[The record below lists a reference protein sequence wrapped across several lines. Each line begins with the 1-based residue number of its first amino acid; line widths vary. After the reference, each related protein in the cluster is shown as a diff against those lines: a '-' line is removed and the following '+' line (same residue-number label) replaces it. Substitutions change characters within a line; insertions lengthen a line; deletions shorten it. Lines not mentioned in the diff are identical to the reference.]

1 MNFSEASNACNQL
14 NLQLASKD
22 QVEKALKH
30 LFETCRYMI
39 SVSISLPSIN
49 YFTLHEAGDKSDIKR
64 TDDFYCSYGWVKD
77 GLVVIPR
84 LTSNQKCGKGKVG
97 LVTWNAEHSKTF
109 MVYCFNSSGM

>member
-49 YFTLHEAGDKSDIKR
+49 YFTLHEAGDKSGIKR